1 MTSRSAARAD
11 GRRLA
16 ALFAVLVSVR
26 AHAQSSD
33 PVELLWHAPAGCPT
47 ADEVQARI
55 RKLAGSSN
63 ASGAPLR
70 AEATITRIAGGR
82 LHLKLVV
89 RSADSVGERD
99 IEGRTCEDLAGAA
112 AVNLVLLLRSDAPL
126 PAAEL
131 GQQASPSSAADS
143 ARQNSASADQPSRA
157 PEAARVSPQPRA
169 APESAPEA
177 RQAEGSSRS
186 WRGLLQ
192 LPVAALEFG
201 PLPAPSYGLALAGGV
216 QLERWRLLAEAHAWL
231 PQTLPM
237 AERLEVGAQVDR
249 IDAGVRTC
257 RTFPLGRL
265 ELAPCLNVSLAHI
278 WARGTGPHV
287 AAHTA
292 ESTWVAV
299 GAGGQA
305 RLELTAWL
313 NLVAGVDA
321 QFQTPRPVISID
333 GIGTV
338 GQLGTVAVRIMLGGE
353 WIL

>member
-1 MTSRSAARAD
+1 MTSRSVPRAD
-11 GRRLA
+11 SGRLA
-16 ALFAVLVSVR
+16 ALLAVLVSVQ
-26 AHAQSSD
+26 AQAQSSD
-33 PVELLWHAPAGCPT
+33 PVELVWRAPAGCPG

-55 RKLAGSSN
+55 RKLAGSSE
-63 ASGAPLR
+63 ATGAPLR
-70 AEATITRIAGGR
+70 AEATITRIASGR

-89 RSADSVGERD
+89 RAEDSVGERN
-99 IEGRTCEDLAGAA
+99 IEGRTCEDLAGAT
-112 AVNLVLLLRSDAPL
+112 AVNLVLLLHSATPL
-126 PAAEL
+126 RAAEL
-131 GQQASPSSAADS
+131 EQRGGPSGAGDS
-143 ARQNSASADQPSRA
+143 AHQSGGSTGEPSRPPEATPARPQPQAAPKA
-157 PEAARVSPQPRA
+157 PEA
-169 APESAPEA
+169 
-177 RQAEGSSRS
+177 EGGSRS

-201 PLPAPSYGLALAGGV
+201 PLPSPSYGVALAGGV
-216 QLERWRLLAEAHAWL
+216 QVERWRILAEGHAWL
-231 PQTLPM
+231 QQTMPM
-237 AERLEVGAQVDR
+237 AERPDVGAQVDR

-257 RTFPLGRL
+257 RTFPLGRI

-287 AAHTA
+287 AARTA

-305 RLELTAWL
+305 RLELSAWL

-321 QFQTPRPVISID
+321 QFQTSRPLISID
-333 GIGTV
+333 GLGPV